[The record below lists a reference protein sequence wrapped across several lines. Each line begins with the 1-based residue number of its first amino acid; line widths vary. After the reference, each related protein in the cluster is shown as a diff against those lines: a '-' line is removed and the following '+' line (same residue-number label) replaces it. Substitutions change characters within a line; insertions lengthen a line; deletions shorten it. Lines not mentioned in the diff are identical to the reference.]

1 MMPIYTSMADRVI
14 FPIFA
19 ISITISFPITSY
31 MVSTVPQ
38 PNGPK
43 SLLDTTLNFASD
55 FMDLVFNFMDL
66 VAQTMAMMVSV
77 VINWIA
83 TRMSMTTIMN
93 MMNMTIVVIISV
105 YRTDSMMMSV
115 PQARVTQIATN
126 FARLFVHLVT

>member
-1 MMPIYTSMADRVI
+1 MADRVI

-31 MVSTVPQ
+31 MVSMVPQ

-66 VAQTMAMMVSV
+66 VAQTMAMMVSM

-83 TRMSMTTIMN
+83 TRTSMTTI
-93 MMNMTIVVIISV
+93 MNMTIVVIISV
-105 YRTDSMMMSV
+105 
-115 PQARVTQIATN
+115 
-126 FARLFVHLVT
+126 